1 MYFLIYTSY
10 ALSSGERELKTLL
23 QQARERNKN
32 CAITGMLIYSS
43 GIYIQLLEG
52 AQEGVEQLYQAIKRD
67 TRHKSV
73 ALLKQGT
80 IESRYFNDW
89 SMSFKAISAEELAEE
104 ESYRC
109 LTAPGKENIASV
121 LKVFELLR
129 SQELG

>member
-10 ALSSGERELKTLL
+10 ALSSSERELKALL
-23 QQARERNKN
+23 QQARERNKSR
-32 CAITGMLIYSS
+32 AITGMLIYLS

-52 AQEGVEQLYQAIKRD
+52 VQDDVKLLYQAIKRD
-67 TRHKSV
+67 TRHENV

-89 SMSFKAISAEELAEE
+89 SMSFKAISAEDLAHE

-109 LTAPGKENIASV
+109 LTAPSKENVASV
-121 LKVFELLR
+121 LRVFELLR
-129 SQELG
+129 SQELR